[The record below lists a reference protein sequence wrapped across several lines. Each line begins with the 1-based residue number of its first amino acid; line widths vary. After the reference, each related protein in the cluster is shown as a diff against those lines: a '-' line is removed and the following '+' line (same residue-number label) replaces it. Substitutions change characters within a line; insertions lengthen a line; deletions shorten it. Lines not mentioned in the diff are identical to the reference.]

1 MADEKADLVLH
12 EGAVIGHR
20 GSDSLAV
27 SGQRILAH
35 GTFANLKGLIG
46 PRTHLIRLGGRTVA
60 PGFIDSH
67 LHFMEGASVTAGV
80 SLTRCRT
87 IPDLLADLRV
97 AGGKTPP
104 GNWFKAFGCDEA
116 LMHERR
122 GPTRAELDQ
131 AVARNPLRLRHQ
143 TLHASWLN
151 SRAIAVLGLDSPG
164 FKPPDG
170 AMLIRDAT
178 GALTG
183 LAIGMEEW
191 LSARMPRVTAAELEA
206 RARIFSRDLAAAG
219 ITAFTDATVSNGP
232 EEVATIGRLAA
243 SGSGGGG
250 VRDAR
255 PKSILQRAAVMVG
268 PHCLDAI
275 ATVRRA
281 AAATG
286 INLAGV
292 KFMDVARWDLPRL
305 IRAVASARSQDL
317 DCAFHC
323 TEVEELDA
331 ALTAIEASRERI
343 SARALAGSLCRI
355 EHGGLIPPE
364 YPERIA
370 AAAAWVVSNPGF
382 IYYRGAKYAGEPG
395 LVPYLYRAKSLADAG
410 IRIAAGSDA
419 PVTPAK
425 PLCAIAS
432 AISRTSIEGYEL
444 APQEALDA
452 AAALAIFTSSAAE
465 LARLE
470 AGSIVPG
477 RLADLIVLPAD
488 PLTLAP
494 ADLIKLPIDLTIIG
508 GRVVF
513 ERGRPVISGSNVATS
528 ASA

>member
-12 EGAVIGHR
+12 EGAVIGHP
-20 GSDSLAV
+20 GSDSLAI

-35 GTFANLKGLIG
+35 GNFANLKGLVG
-46 PRTHLIRLGGRTVA
+46 PRTHLIRLGGRIVA
-60 PGFIDSH
+60 AGFIDSH

-87 IPDLLADLRV
+87 ISDLLADLRV

-116 LMHERR
+116 LMRERR

-131 AVARNPLRLRHQ
+131 AVPRNPLRLRHQ

-151 SRAIAVLGLDSPG
+151 SRAITALSLDSPD
-164 FKPPDG
+164 FNPPDG
-170 AMLIRDAT
+170 ALLIRDAT

-183 LAIGMEEW
+183 LVVGMEEW

-206 RARIFSRDLAAAG
+206 RVRIFSRDLAAAG
-219 ITAFTDATVSNGP
+219 ITAITDATVRNGP
-232 EEVATIGRLAA
+232 EEVGTIGRLAA
-243 SGSGGGG
+243 SGS
-250 VRDAR
+250 
-255 PKSILQRAAVMVG
+255 ILQRSAVMVG

-275 ATVRRA
+275 TAVRRA
-281 AAATG
+281 ATATG
-286 INLAGV
+286 ISLAGV

-343 SARALAGSLCRI
+343 SARALDGSLCRV
-355 EHGGLIPPE
+355 EHGGLIPPQ

-370 AAAAWVVSNPGF
+370 AAEAWVVSNPGF
-382 IYYRGAKYAGEPG
+382 IYYRGAKYASELG
-395 LVPYLYRAKSLADAG
+395 LIPYLYRAKSLTDAG

-432 AISRTSIEGYEL
+432 ALSRISIDGYEL
-444 APQEALDA
+444 APQEALDP
-452 AAALAIFTSSAAE
+452 AAALAMFTSSAAE

-470 AGSIVPG
+470 AGAIEPG
-477 RLADLIVLPAD
+477 RLADLIVLPVD
-488 PLTLAP
+488 PLTLGP

-513 ERGRPVISGSNVATS
+513 ERGRPVSGSNVATT